1 MAKYDI
7 THTDG
12 TVYEIE
18 ADDDAT
24 EAQIRQEFEA
34 QFNTSAEQKEKPV
47 DIDAN
52 NEPGT
57 DEGWAKELG
66 EGILEGV
73 TKIPQGIIELGLEAT
88 DYVADTQNA
97 RQFNLWA
104 DKTRKDFGIDPE
116 GAVGTIASGLT
127 QFAVPGLG
135 AASLVSK
142 ISTLGKL
149 QKAYRTGGKSL
160 TKAGDKVKRTL
171 TKSQKVALGAQQAVA
186 AGVADAVVTT
196 DGTQTIGDFFD
207 GGFTG
212 TDVYN
217 VADSGSEDAARR
229 IGNRFSMLLEG
240 GALAGTIPPV
250 LSGIGKGLVKA
261 GAARVPGTTITGADI
276 VTAGGTRAIRAGAEK
291 ATKYIEKLDEL
302 DISQGLKDEKGKDIR
317 AMTTFENFAFS
328 VARNLRSRG
337 ALFGAKKGI
346 QDQQKSRLIKLY
358 DKKTGDEIL
367 FNGESKVFT
376 SEEEAFANFK
386 RNVTDKE
393 AIDLPEYKELE
404 YQRGTRT
411 DDSFDEIKNAQNEI
425 EYEHYLTRE
434 QATIAKTQDV
444 TRGVL
449 GTEETI
455 DSAKLF
461 SLIGPVQEAAFKV
474 ATDQFQRLEK
484 AIDKVLA
491 QPKYIKQSNLSKE
504 KILNNLYD
512 YFTGKTL
519 VSEDNLF
526 KEIGIPKELKI
537 PIQNMVKLKNNL
549 AEKIL
554 KSGAI
559 KNLKTTKDLIQTR
572 RGVEIDDGGRV
583 KKDPRTGKPIKV
595 NGKDGTPKYVYLG
608 LGKEDKI
615 VYPDPPKGYQGTKQD
630 WQDEW
635 LDSKYIEYKKAS
647 GTPIK
652 EDIIRSIEDSIIKP
666 DGTHKKGFFVTRYRI
681 MEDNGYK
688 LTADTVDNVMGMFG
702 YKLGKEGLEL
712 NADGTLKNVEFS
724 DLGGQGKNM
733 FDQKT
738 MQKMYLDMSKTFR
751 PRRDELINKQ
761 EKLKFT
767 NEKLSKEEI
776 DELDLLSYDAA
787 GGLKKFDA
795 PQADQ
800 VKKYIDMVFDNQK
813 QKQNI
818 ARSNKNTFFKQTAIQ
833 KIPTTLINNKQ
844 IDLPT
849 LKAIFGE
856 VKDLKESYVGTITKF
871 AQFNATD
878 NFYTSLRKIADQDI
892 AKNGDNSIFKNT
904 NDMQEFELDR
914 FLKSERGGNTFV
926 LGKQGTSGKSEE
938 LSLSETPFGAM
949 HGIAIPANMWKSMSQ
964 HVLNDSNNI
973 SHVGRLLYGKFL
985 WLKGFS
991 QYSKTILSPIT
1002 HVRNVTSASL
1012 FALAQGNIGRG
1023 ANLGESL
1030 RYVRND
1036 LFNKSDE
1043 EQVAFLADLQR
1054 RGIIGSQAE
1063 LRELQAN
1070 LRKGVGYEN
1079 PKTGDSN
1086 LQNNLNDSSMIFNLS
1101 NKFTR
1106 GAGKVLKKMED
1117 AYKGEDD
1124 IWKIYNYQFELNKL
1138 KTARARYVASAK
1150 NADEAKAFT
1159 KEFDDTHLDGKSME
1173 DFAGDIVRNH
1183 VPNYDLTSEA
1193 IKSFRQLPV
1202 GNFVSFPAEIIRT
1215 GFNTLETAMKELS
1228 SNIPEVREIGMRRL
1242 MGSLTTFIGLPI
1254 AVREMGMSLSGT
1266 SEEEMRA
1273 VQDLSAPWQK
1283 NSVLVPVGR
1292 DKNGYLEV
1300 YDFSHTNPYDILI
1313 APFTAVLR
1321 SLDRDGKLG
1330 KGGIET
1336 AMNAAES
1343 SFTEMFQPFFDE
1355 SIITSKLL
1363 DIAPKGLI
1371 GGRGGATETGARIY
1385 KTGEGGDSMGSRY
1398 QKGFIHVLEG
1408 LTPGGSPFRVP
1419 TGAGIDDIEMG
1430 RFLRGITQP
1439 EGSKEPSTGREYS
1452 LAGEFVRATLGV
1464 NTQTFDWDRLGTF
1477 KAQEFKSNRSTAAT
1491 LFNKINNRAVVD
1503 SEDFISAW
1511 TDANRARLRS
1521 FRAARKDFLSLQA
1534 LGATEDQIIERW
1546 KKEGVGNREIGSIIE
1561 NSYIPFFPSRD
1572 AFITAEEKGHI
1583 MPEDELEEL
1592 YNSFDGTPIDPVEE
1606 VEEPDV
1612 KTNEAVQPPPP
1623 VVNNTGS
1630 QPVAK
1635 TSQVSPVARD
1645 INTRLATLLN
1655 PNDRIIAE
1663 RQRNIG

>member
-1 MAKYDI
+1 MPTDIQLPDGEIVTIDTDDVQQASEAAKKIYARKSQETSNI
-7 THTDG
+7 NQN
-12 TVYEIE
+12 E
-18 ADDDAT
+18 A
-24 EAQIRQEFEA
+24 E
-34 QFNTSAEQKEKPV
+34 EKPV
-47 DIDAN
+47 NSDDL
-52 NEPGT
+52 NEPST

-66 EGILEGV
+66 EGVLEGL
-73 TKIPQGIIELGLEAT
+73 TKIPQGVGELILEGY

-135 AASLVSK
+135 AASVVSK
-142 ISTLGKL
+142 LSKLGKL
-149 QKAYRTGGKSL
+149 KKGYAQGKNFGFGL
-160 TKAGDKVKRTL
+160 TKT
-171 TKSQKVALGAQQAVA
+171 QKVALATQQAVA

-229 IGNRFSMLLEG
+229 IGNRFSMLIEG

-261 GAARVPGTTITGADI
+261 GSSNLSGVPQVSKVIN
-276 VTAGGTRAIRAGAEK
+276 AGLEK
-291 ATKYIEKLDEL
+291 ATKYVAKLDEL
-302 DISQGLKDEKGKDIR
+302 DMSQGLKNEETGETVRK
-317 AMTTFENFAFS
+317 MTAFENFNFFL
-328 VARNLRSRG
+328 ARNLRSRG
-337 ALFGAKKGI
+337 ALLGAKKGV
-346 QDQQKSRLIKLY
+346 QKQETNRSIKIF
-358 DKKTGDEIL
+358 DKDTNEEIL
-367 FNGESKVFT
+367 FNGEKRSFK
-376 SEEEAFANFK
+376 SEEEAYANFREMVNEEVK
-386 RNVTDKE
+386 QLPEWRSIEETITRGAKDS
-393 AIDLPEYKELE
+393 PEYKDLQYERMRNADNPNIDSDLIDQQQRIINKEL
-404 YQRGTRT
+404 T
-411 DDSFDEIKNAQNEI
+411 DAQDEILQQN
-425 EYEHYLTRE
+425 YLTRE
-434 QATIAKTQDV
+434 QKTKTISMDV
-444 TRGVL
+444 SKGVA

-455 DSAKLF
+455 DTAKLF

-484 AIDKVLA
+484 QIDKVLA
-491 QPKYIKQSNLSKE
+491 QPKYLKQSNLSKE

-512 YFTGKTL
+512 YFTGKTI

-526 KEIGIPKELKI
+526 KEIGIPKELEI
-537 PIQNMVKLKNNL
+537 PIKNMVKLKNNL

-554 KSGAI
+554 KSGAV
-559 KNLKTTKDLIQTR
+559 KNLLSAEDIINKVPRPKNEAVYT
-572 RGVEIDDGGRV
+572 GG
-583 KKDPRTGKPIKV
+583 GS
-595 NGKDGTPKYVYLG
+595 
-608 LGKEDKI
+608 
-615 VYPDPPKGYQGTKQD
+615 PPKNWKGTV
-630 WQDEW
+630 DEW
-635 LDSKYIEYKKAS
+635 KDQKFVEFKRRQGL
-647 GTPIK
+647 PVK
-652 EDIIRSIEDSIIKP
+652 EDIIRSIEDSMIKP
-666 DGTHKKGFFVTRYRI
+666 DGTHKGGFFVTRYRI
-681 MEDNGYK
+681 MEDNNYK

-702 YKLGKEGLEL
+702 FKK
-712 NADGTLKNVEFS
+712 NANEKFVLSGNKN
-724 DLGGQGKNM
+724 L
-733 FDQKT
+733 FDEKT
-738 MQKMYLDMSKTFR
+738 MQNMYKNIAKTFN
-751 PRRDELINKQ
+751 PRRK
-761 EKLKFT
+761 
-767 NEKLSKEEI
+767 EI
-776 DELDLLSYDAA
+776 DESIKKLEFNNQPVPQKLLDERELL
-787 GGLKKFDA
+787 KFDA
-795 PQADQ
+795 VNKKFEKPSARQ
-800 VKKYIDMVFDNQK
+800 VKQYIDMAFNNQK
-813 QKQNI
+813 AKQDI
-818 ARSNKNTFFKQTAIQ
+818 ARSNKNSFFIQTAMQ
-833 KIPTTLINNKQ
+833 KIPTTLINTKKL
-844 IDLPT
+844 DLPS
-849 LKAIFGE
+849 LKAIYGE

-878 NFYTSLRKIADQDI
+878 NFYTSLRKIADDDI
-892 AKNGDNSIFKNT
+892 AKNGNNSIFKNT
-904 NDMQEFELDR
+904 NEMRPDELREFTQ
-914 FLKSERGGNTFV
+914 SIRGQNSFV
-926 LGKQGTSGKSEE
+926 LGKQGTSGRPDE
-938 LSLSETPFGAM
+938 LSLSETPYGAM
-949 HGIAIPANMWKSMSQ
+949 HGIAIPSSMWKSMSQ
-964 HVLNDSNNI
+964 NVINDTNSI
-973 SHVGRLLYGKFL
+973 GHVGRLLYGKFL

-1012 FALAQGNIGRG
+1012 FALAQGNVGRG

-1030 RYVRND
+1030 KYVSND
-1036 LFNKSDE
+1036 LLGRSDE

-1086 LQNNLNDSSMIFNLS
+1086 LQSNLNGSSMVFNLS

-1159 KEFDDTHLDGKSME
+1159 KEFDDIHLDGKSME

-1183 VPNYDLTSEA
+1183 VPNYDLASDA

-1242 MGSLTTFIGLPI
+1242 MGSLTTFIALPV

-1266 SEEEMRA
+1266 SEEEMQA
-1273 VQDLSAPWQK
+1273 VQDLAAPWQK

-1292 DKNGYLEV
+1292 DKNGHLEV

-1330 KGGIET
+1330 KSGIET

-1355 SIITSKLL
+1355 SIITAKLL
-1363 DIAPKGLI
+1363 DIAPKALP

-1398 QKGFIHVLEG
+1398 QKSFIHVLEG

-1439 EGSKEPSTGREYS
+1439 EGSKEPSTGREYTV
-1452 LAGEFVRATLGV
+1452 AGEFVRATLGV
-1464 NTQTFDWDRLGTF
+1464 NTQTFDWDRLGMF

-1491 LFNKINNRAVVD
+1491 LFNKVNNKAVVS
-1503 SEDFISAW
+1503 SEDYIEAW

-1521 FRAARKDFLSLQA
+1521 FRAARKDFLSLMA
-1534 LGATEDQIIERW
+1534 LGATEDQVIERW

-1572 AFITAEEKGHI
+1572 AFITAEEKGNI

-1592 YNSFDGTPIDPVEE
+1592 YDSFDGVPIDPVEE
-1606 VEEPDV
+1606 NVDEGFIEQSQ
-1612 KTNEAVQPPPP
+1612 NSVQTPEP
-1623 VVNNTGS
+1623 VVTNTPTT
-1630 QPVAK
+1630 PVVK
-1635 TSQVSPVARD
+1635 TSQTSPVARD

>member
-1 MAKYDI
+1 VAKYEI

-24 EAQIRQEFEA
+24 EEQIRQEFEA
-34 QFNTSAEQKEKPV
+34 QFNVSAEQKEETINS
-47 DIDAN
+47 DDL
-52 NEPGT
+52 NEPST

-66 EGILEGV
+66 EGIVEGL
-73 TKIPQGIIELGLEAT
+73 TKIPQGIIEFGLEGI

-135 AASLVSK
+135 AASVVSK
-142 ISTLGKL
+142 LSKLGKL
-149 QKAYRTGGKSL
+149 KKGYAQGKNFGFGL
-160 TKAGDKVKRTL
+160 TKT
-171 TKSQKVALGAQQAVA
+171 QKVALATQQAVA

-229 IGNRFSMLLEG
+229 IGNRFSMLIEG

-276 VTAGGTRAIRAGAEK
+276 ATAGTTRVFRAGAEK
-291 ATKYIEKLDEL
+291 ATKYIEKLDTL
-302 DISQGLKDEKGKDIR
+302 DARRGLIDEETGETVRK
-317 AMTTFENFAFS
+317 MTAFENFNFFL
-328 VARNLRSRG
+328 ARNLRSRG
-337 ALFGAKKGI
+337 ALLGARKGV
-346 QDQQKSRLIKLY
+346 QEQETTRQIKLF
-358 DKKTGDEIL
+358 DKKTNEEIL
-367 FNGESKVFT
+367 FNGEKRSFS
-376 SEEEAFANFK
+376 SETEAYANLKALSDEEVKQLPEFK
-386 RNVTDKE
+386 SIEESIIRSTKE
-393 AIDLPEYKELE
+393 SPEYKDLQYKRMRDADNPNVDSDLIDQQQRLIDKEL
-404 YQRGTRT
+404 R
-411 DDSFDEIKNAQNEI
+411 DSQKEITQQF
-425 EYEHYLTRE
+425 YLGRE
-434 QATIAKTQDV
+434 QKTKAISMDV
-444 TRGVL
+444 SKGVA

-461 SLIGPVQEAAFKV
+461 SLIGPAQEAGFKV
-474 ATDQFQRLEK
+474 AADQFKRLEK

-491 QPKYIKQSNLSKE
+491 KPEYIKQSNLSKE

-512 YFTGKTL
+512 YFTGKTI

-549 AEKIL
+549 AERIL
-554 KSGAI
+554 QSGAI
-559 KNLKTTKDLIQTR
+559 KNLMSAEDIIAKL
-572 RGVEIDDGGRV
+572 
-583 KKDPRTGKPIKV
+583 PRPKRA
-595 NGKDGTPKYVYLG
+595 DGT
-608 LGKEDKI
+608 EDKKI
-615 VYPDPPKGYQGTKQD
+615 YTGGANPPKNWKGTVEEWEDQKFLEFKRKQGVPT
-630 WQDEW
+630 
-635 LDSKYIEYKKAS
+635 
-647 GTPIK
+647 K
-652 EDIIRSIEDSIIKP
+652 EDIVKAIEDSMIKP
-666 DGTHKKGFFVTRYRI
+666 DGTHKGGFFVTRYRI
-681 MEDNGYK
+681 MEDNKYK
-688 LTADTVDNVMGMFG
+688 LTEDTIDNVMGIFG
-702 YKLGKEGLEL
+702 FKK
-712 NADGTLKNVEFS
+712 T
-724 DLGGQGKNM
+724 GQNTFTKSSKKNM
-733 FDQKT
+733 FDEKT
-738 MQKMYLDMSKTFR
+738 MQNMYKNIAKTFSV
-751 PRRDELINKQ
+751 RRKTLDELIDNSTFRGDVPK
-761 EKLKFT
+761 KLI
-767 NEKLSKEEI
+767 EERS
-776 DELDLLSYDAA
+776 LLEYNAV
-787 GGLKKFDA
+787 GKNFEA
-795 PQADQ
+795 PTQKQ
-800 VKKYIDMVFDNQK
+800 VKKYIDLAFNQQKAK
-813 QKQNI
+813 QEI
-818 ARSNKNTFFKQTAIQ
+818 ARDMSNSFFTQTAIA
-833 KIPTTLINNKQ
+833 KIPTTLINTKKL
-844 IDLPT
+844 DLPS
-849 LKAIFGE
+849 LKAIYGE
-856 VKDLKESYVGTITKF
+856 VKDLKESYVGTIAKF

-878 NFYTSLRKIADQDI
+878 NFYTSLRKIVDEDI
-892 AKNGDNSIFKNT
+892 AKNGNNSIFRNT
-904 NDMQEFELDR
+904 TLMNKRELDE
-914 FLKSERGGNTFV
+914 FIKSDRGKRSYV
-926 LGKQGTSGKSEE
+926 LGKQGTSGRSDE

-949 HGIAIPANMWKSMSQ
+949 HGIALPASMWKSMSQ
-964 HVLNDSNNI
+964 NVLNDTNTI
-973 SHVGRLLYGKFL
+973 GHVGRQLYGKFL

-1012 FALAQGNIGRG
+1012 FALAQGNVGRG

-1030 RYVRND
+1030 KYVGND
-1036 LFNKSDE
+1036 LLGRSDE
-1043 EQVAFLADLQR
+1043 EQIAFLADLQR
-1054 RGIIGSQAE
+1054 RGVIGSQAE

-1070 LRKGVGYEN
+1070 LRRGVGYEN
-1079 PKTGDSN
+1079 PTTGKSH
-1086 LQNNLNDSSMIFNLS
+1086 LDSSLNASSMVFNLS

-1138 KTARARYVASAK
+1138 KTARARYVASAR

-1159 KEFDDTHLDGKSME
+1159 KEFDDIHLDGKSME

-1242 MGSLTTFIGLPI
+1242 MGSLTTFIGLPL
-1254 AVREMGMSLSGT
+1254 AVREIGMSLSGT
-1266 SEEEMRA
+1266 GEEEMQA
-1273 VQDLSAPWQK
+1273 VQDLAAPWQK

-1292 DKNGYLEV
+1292 DKNGHLEV

-1330 KGGIET
+1330 KSGIET

-1343 SFTEMFQPFFDE
+1343 SLTEMFQPFFDE
-1355 SIITSKLL
+1355 SIITAKLL
-1363 DIAPKGLI
+1363 DIAPKTVP

-1439 EGSKEPSTGREYS
+1439 EDSKEPSTGRQYT

-1464 NTQTFDWDRLGTF
+1464 NTQTFDWDRLGMF

-1491 LFNKINNRAVVD
+1491 LFNKVNNKAVVS
-1503 SEDFISAW
+1503 SEDYIEAW

-1521 FRAARKDFLSLQA
+1521 FRSARKDFLSLMA
-1534 LGATEDQIIERW
+1534 LGATEDQVIERW

-1561 NSYIPFFPSRD
+1561 NRYIPFFPSRD
-1572 AFITAEEKGHI
+1572 AFITAEEKGNI

-1592 YNSFDGTPIDPVEE
+1592 YDSFDGVPIDPVEE
-1606 VEEPDV
+1606 EVDEGFIEQSQ
-1612 KTNEAVQPPPP
+1612 NSVQ
-1623 VVNNTGS
+1623 
-1630 QPVAK
+1630 
-1635 TSQVSPVARD
+1635 TSRACGNKYSYNSCCKD
-1645 INTRLATLLN
+1645 
-1655 PNDRIIAE
+1655 
-1663 RQRNIG
+1663 